1 MSPFVFAYS
10 VLLAIAFFKGIDSFL
25 LKNHFTHLLFNRVN
39 EQSKVLIQEK
49 WILIPIALL
58 AFVIPYFRVS
68 TSIPSVLLVLSLL
81 IYLWYAGNWKRVK
94 AFIQVDSSIYFKII
108 SIYLVFIVLHSLLF
122 QGDFIK
128 VQLNF
133 LLLIYF
139 FALIVAKELNKENL
153 IHIAYF
159 YLLGALLF
167 IPLIL
172 ILAAVNA
179 VDLSWNSFYYTQ
191 LLGHVKGN
199 PITHSLY
206 YNIAIILCAK
216 FLSICK
222 NKKEGSIY
230 ILMMISFFGMIFLFG
245 SKTGYITAFFSM
257 IFIGFSLITS
267 KALKAVFILG
277 VPFLFYTFYLNVPYI
292 HKKIEGFK
300 WQISRHEKIT
310 LENRLPRTVIWS
322 EAVQLIKEEPLR
334 GYGFGKSFEVLK
346 QRYTAINFTKGIR
359 NKFNAHNQ
367 FIESSL
373 QLGITGFL
381 WWICLI
387 GYCIYISMMN
397 RDRWLGNFLFV
408 LIAYLL
414 VESLLESQMG
424 IVAIGFFLSYFI
436 LSSKKAPI

>member
-10 VLLAIAFFKGIDSFL
+10 ILLAIAFLKAIDSFL
-25 LKNHFTHLLFNRVN
+25 FKNHFTHLLFNQVN
-39 EQSKVLIQEK
+39 EQSKVPIQEK

-81 IYLWYAGNWKRVK
+81 FYLCYACNWKRVK
-94 AFIQVDSSIYFKII
+94 AFIQVHSAIYFKIL
-108 SIYLVFIVLHSLLF
+108 SIYLVFIVEHSLLF

-153 IHIAYF
+153 KHIAYF
-159 YLLGALLF
+159 YLLGAVLF
-167 IPLIL
+167 IPFIL

-179 VDLSWNSFYYTQ
+179 ADLSWNSFYYTN
-191 LLGHVKGN
+191 LLGHIKGN

-206 YNIAIILCAK
+206 YNIGIILCAK
-216 FLSICK
+216 FLSTHK

-230 ILMMISFFGMIFLFG
+230 ILMMLSFFGMILLFG
-245 SKTGYITAFFSM
+245 SKTGYITAFLSM
-257 IFIGFSLITS
+257 IFIGFTLIPS
-267 KALKAVFILG
+267 KALKAIFILG
-277 VPFLFYTFYLNVPYI
+277 VPLLFYAFYLNVPYI

-300 WQISRHEKIT
+300 WRISRHEKIT
-310 LENRLPRTVIWS
+310 LENRLPRTVIWP
-322 EAVQLIKEEPLR
+322 EAVHLIKKEPLR

-346 QRYTAINFTKGIR
+346 QRYTAINFTKGITNR
-359 NKFNAHNQ
+359 FNAHNQ
-367 FIESSL
+367 FIESTL
-373 QLGITGFL
+373 QLGVIGFL
-381 WWICLI
+381 WWIGLI
-387 GYCIYISMMN
+387 AYCIYVSVMN

-424 IVAIGFFLSYFI
+424 VVAIGFFLSYFI
-436 LSSKKAPI
+436 LSSKKDPI

>member
-10 VLLAIAFFKGIDSFL
+10 VLLAVAFFKAIDYFL
-25 LKNHFTHLLFNRVN
+25 FKNQFTHLFFNRVN
-39 EQSKVLIQEK
+39 EQSKMLIQGK

-68 TSIPSVLLVLSLL
+68 TSIPSVLIVLSLL

-94 AFIQVDSSIYFKII
+94 AFIHLDSSIYLKII

-122 QGDFIK
+122 QGDFNK

-179 VDLSWNSFYYTQ
+179 IDLSWNSFYYTK
-191 LLGHVKGN
+191 LLGHVKAN

-216 FLSICK
+216 FLSTSK
-222 NKKEGSIY
+222 NKKESSIY
-230 ILMMISFFGMIFLFG
+230 ILMMFSFFGMIFLFG

-257 IFIGFSLITS
+257 IFIGFSLVKS
-267 KALKAVFILG
+267 KVLKAVFILG
-277 VPFLFYTFYLNVPYI
+277 VSILFYTFYLYVPYI
-292 HKKIEGFK
+292 HKKIGGFK
-300 WQISRHEKIT
+300 WQISRHEKIN

-322 EAVQLIKEEPLR
+322 EAAKLIKEEPLR
-334 GYGFGKSFEVLK
+334 GYGLGKSFETLK
-346 QRYTAINFTKGIR
+346 QRYTSINYTKGITNR
-359 NKFNAHNQ
+359 FNAHNQ

-381 WWICLI
+381 WWIFLI
-387 GYCIYISMMN
+387 TYCIYISVIN
-397 RDRWLGNFLFV
+397 RDQWLGNFLFV
-408 LIAYLL
+408 LIAYLM

-424 IVAIGFFLSYFI
+424 VVAIGFFLSYFI
-436 LSSKKAPI
+436 LSSKKQPI

>member
-10 VLLAIAFFKGIDSFL
+10 VLLAVAFFKAIDYFL
-25 LKNHFTHLLFNRVN
+25 FKNQFTHLFFNRVN
-39 EQSKVLIQEK
+39 EQSKMLIQGK

-68 TSIPSVLLVLSLL
+68 TSIPSVLIVLSLL

-94 AFIQVDSSIYFKII
+94 AFIHLDSSIYLKII

-122 QGDFIK
+122 QGDFNK

-179 VDLSWNSFYYTQ
+179 IDLSWNSFYYTK
-191 LLGHVKGN
+191 LLGHVKAN

-216 FLSICK
+216 FLSTSK
-222 NKKEGSIY
+222 NKKESSIY
-230 ILMMISFFGMIFLFG
+230 ILMMLSFFGMIFLFG

-257 IFIGFSLITS
+257 IFIGFSLVKS
-267 KALKAVFILG
+267 KVLKAVFILG
-277 VPFLFYTFYLNVPYI
+277 VSILFYTFYLYVPYI
-292 HKKIEGFK
+292 HKKIGGFK
-300 WQISRHEKIT
+300 WQISRHEKIN

-322 EAVQLIKEEPLR
+322 EAAKLIKEEPLR
-334 GYGFGKSFEVLK
+334 GYGFGKSFETLK
-346 QRYTAINFTKGIR
+346 QRYTSINYTKGITNR
-359 NKFNAHNQ
+359 FNAHNQ
-367 FIESSL
+367 FIESSI

-381 WWICLI
+381 WWIFLI
-387 GYCIYISMMN
+387 TYCIYISVIN
-397 RDRWLGNFLFV
+397 RDQWLGNFLFV
-408 LIAYLL
+408 LIAYLM

-424 IVAIGFFLSYFI
+424 VVAIGFFLSYFI
-436 LSSKKAPI
+436 LSSKKQPI

>member
-10 VLLAIAFFKGIDSFL
+10 VLLAVAFFKAIDYFL
-25 LKNHFTHLLFNRVN
+25 FKNQFTHLFFNRVN
-39 EQSKVLIQEK
+39 EQSKMLIQGK

-68 TSIPSVLLVLSLL
+68 TSIPSVLIVLSLL

-94 AFIQVDSSIYFKII
+94 AFIHLDSSIYLKII

-122 QGDFIK
+122 QGDFNK

-179 VDLSWNSFYYTQ
+179 IDLSWNSFYYTR
-191 LLGHVKGN
+191 LLGHVKAN

-216 FLSICK
+216 FLSTSK
-222 NKKEGSIY
+222 NKKESSIY
-230 ILMMISFFGMIFLFG
+230 ILMMFSFFGMIFLFG

-257 IFIGFSLITS
+257 IFIGFSLVKS
-267 KALKAVFILG
+267 KVLKAVFILG
-277 VPFLFYTFYLNVPYI
+277 VSILFYTFYLYVPYI
-292 HKKIEGFK
+292 HKKIGGFK
-300 WQISRHEKIT
+300 WQISRHEKIN

-322 EAVQLIKEEPLR
+322 EAAKLIKEEPLR
-334 GYGFGKSFEVLK
+334 GYGLGKSFETLK
-346 QRYTAINFTKGIR
+346 QRYTSINYTKGITNR
-359 NKFNAHNQ
+359 FNAHNQ

-373 QLGITGFL
+373 QLGIIGFL
-381 WWICLI
+381 WWIFLI
-387 GYCIYISMMN
+387 TYCIYISVIN
-397 RDRWLGNFLFV
+397 RDQWLGNFLFV
-408 LIAYLL
+408 LIAYLM

-424 IVAIGFFLSYFI
+424 VVAIGFFLSYFI
-436 LSSKKAPI
+436 LSSKKQPI